1 MRKVYLDNGST
12 SFPKAPGVGSVIKEY
27 LENVGC
33 NIGRGGYESSYSLA
47 ERIFNT
53 KEKLC
58 NLFSFNQ
65 ESNVVFTP
73 NVTYSLNFVIGGLLH
88 SGDHVIISSME
99 HNAVARPIEAARM
112 RGVNV
117 SIVKCDNKGR
127 LNPKD
132 LEDLI
137 STDTKAVVLMHGS
150 NVCGT
155 LMPLTEV
162 GAICKKYGVFFIVDT
177 AQTAGVFPLD
187 MDEMQI
193 DGLAFTGHKGLLGPQ
208 GIGGLLLR
216 EKLGSAISPI
226 IYGGT
231 GSMSDS
237 LLMPEFLP
245 DKLEAGTLNLPG
257 ILGLSAALDYIEK
270 TGIDTIRKKELA
282 LTEIFLKAMKNH
294 KEIKVI
300 GLDGIEG
307 RCSIV
312 SLDFPNRD
320 NAEIAYQLDG
330 EYGIMTRCGLHC
342 APLAHKTLGTFP
354 QGTVRFA
361 FGHFN
366 TEEEVQYAVNAIYT
380 LLK

>member
-137 STDTKAVVLMHGS
+137 RADTKAVVLMHGS

-366 TEEEVQYAVNAIYT
+366 TEEEVQYAVNAIYS